1 MKRVISNSQHALQV
15 NPTGRQILQILDF
28 VRTKEEAKDL
38 EEKESAYRRTE
49 LGLHIN
55 VGKTKVMETGNEH
68 HTINIMFVGKE
79 IQLVEH
85 FCYLGSMETQH
96 DNSSKYIKN
105 RTGKACSTIGALNIR
120 SNKNLKQTKDKAI
133 SI

>member
-1 MKRVISNSQHALQV
+1 MKKVISNSQHALQV

-55 VGKTKVMETGNEH
+55 VGKTKVMEIGNEH
-68 HTINIMFVGKE
+68 
-79 IQLVEH
+79 
-85 FCYLGSMETQH
+85 
-96 DNSSKYIKN
+96 KYI
-105 RTGKACSTIGALNIR
+105 T
-120 SNKNLKQTKDKAI
+120 Q
-133 SI
+133 